1 MVQTACVRSWPSSS
15 FSSKVKINII
25 FRRVPCLA
33 FRTLSY
39 SLGLVYHCLPF
50 KFRLADKSRGNS
62 NYYMRTVMYSF
73 VVATASQWR
82 KTLRSFKDKFLRQ
95 TDKRANYGK
104 GFHPNKTTSQRPERW
119 ISQLIHVTTAQ
130 LKTLFNSHWLDIFF
144 IHNRKQSMTLLLSLA
159 HEHSDSVAFFAK
171 LKSNK
176 LLLLRKLI
184 LKKNRGVSLR
194 EITSPFAQAKCEFKS
209 MYNTAT
215 GNETV
220 SAPFVQYWKWCTY
233 TTYSYNYKTAV
244 QFLCRYRFSGRKAFA

>member
-1 MVQTACVRSWPSSS
+1 MVQTARVRSWPSSS

-25 FRRVPCLA
+25 FRCVPCLA

-50 KFRLADKSRGNS
+50 KFRLADKSTGNS

-82 KTLRSFKDKFLRQ
+82 PPVACSLGSFKEKFLRQ

-130 LKTLFNSHWLDIFF
+130 LNTLFNSHWLDIFF

-171 LKSNK
+171 LKGNK

-184 LKKNRGVSLR
+184 LKQK
-194 EITSPFAQAKCEFKS
+194 
-209 MYNTAT
+209 
-215 GNETV
+215 
-220 SAPFVQYWKWCTY
+220 
-233 TTYSYNYKTAV
+233 
-244 QFLCRYRFSGRKAFA
+244 

>member
-1 MVQTACVRSWPSSS
+1 MVQTARVRSWPSSS

-50 KFRLADKSRGNS
+50 KFRLADKSTGNS

-73 VVATASQWR
+73 VVATAYQWR
-82 KTLRSFKDKFLRQ
+82 PPVACSLRSFKEKFLRQ

-176 LLLLRKLI
+176 LILLRKLI
-184 LKKNRGVSLR
+184 LKKNRC
-194 EITSPFAQAKCEFKS
+194 ITKRNYFP
-209 MYNTAT
+209 
-215 GNETV
+215 V
-220 SAPFVQYWKWCTY
+220 CT
-233 TTYSYNYKTAV
+233 SQV
-244 QFLCRYRFSGRKAFA
+244 WV